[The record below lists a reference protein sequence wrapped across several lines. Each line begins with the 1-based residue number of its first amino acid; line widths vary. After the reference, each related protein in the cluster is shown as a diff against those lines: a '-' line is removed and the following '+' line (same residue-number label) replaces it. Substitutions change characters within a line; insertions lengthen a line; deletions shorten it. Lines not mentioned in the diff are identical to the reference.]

1 MTENELALIL
11 QEGES
16 YFIEFKEGISSLIA
30 RELVAFSNASGGRIL
45 IGVDDKG
52 VVKGTDTGNTA
63 RSRIQ
68 DFANNCQPRV
78 RISLEVFNRLLIVHV
93 PEGKDKP
100 YHCSE
105 GFFIRM
111 GTNAQKMTRDE
122 IADFLQAEGRIRFEE
137 QYHRTFDFS
146 KHYDSQR
153 LEAFLRLAG
162 IRKEFED
169 AAILENLGVAD
180 RIGDTIRMK
189 NAGVLFFSKSIESL
203 CEQATITCGAFEG
216 IERFQ
221 IVNRKDYQGDIITN
235 INLGMHFIQQELR
248 VRYSM
253 TGTARRKEIFEIPVD
268 AIREALVNAVSHRD
282 YFQYGSHTTV
292 DIFDDRIEISNP
304 GGLPKGLSEAEFGRT
319 AVRRNQ
325 IIASLLQRVNLVEN
339 MGTGIGKIRRLL
351 KEAGCAEPKF
361 EFGNFYTITFPR
373 RWAAQK
379 KKTTQKLPRK
389 TTQKLPRNYPE
400 TTVAQQRILDYL
412 TDHPMASRKEIAG
425 AVTGITVDGVKYNLK
440 ILREKGVLL
449 RIGPDRGGQ
458 WQVRKQK

>member
-1 MTENELALIL
+1 
-11 QEGES
+11 
-16 YFIEFKEGISSLIA
+16 
-30 RELVAFSNASGGRIL
+30 
-45 IGVDDKG
+45 
-52 VVKGTDTGNTA
+52 
-63 RSRIQ
+63 
-68 DFANNCQPRV
+68 
-78 RISLEVFNRLLIVHV
+78 
-93 PEGKDKP
+93 
-100 YHCSE
+100 
-105 GFFIRM
+105 
-111 GTNAQKMTRDE
+111 
-122 IADFLQAEGRIRFEE
+122 
-137 QYHRTFDFS
+137 
-146 KHYDSQR
+146 
-153 LEAFLRLAG
+153 
-162 IRKEFED
+162 
-169 AAILENLGVAD
+169 
-180 RIGDTIRMK
+180 
-189 NAGVLFFSKSIESL
+189 
-203 CEQATITCGAFEG
+203 
-216 IERFQ
+216 
-221 IVNRKDYQGDIITN
+221 
-235 INLGMHFIQQELR
+235 MHFIQQELR

-304 GGLPKGLSEAEFGRT
+304 GGLPKGLSEAEFGRK